1 MTGSLDTLFAS
12 LDQHVCD
19 LVQERQ
25 AAQAQVS
32 ALEQENRQLRERLT
46 TLETRLSSVVSHVR
60 AMASLEAEPTA
71 EVARDAESDVTV
83 SALPSTLEQRVEIL
97 SDAASTA
104 AEDAGSDSTL
114 SCAEASAA
122 TTLTSLSNA
131 ETNTD
136 MSSSHDNAAV
146 QAPVDAPSPQQ
157 LLKQWYS
164 RYPQAFFKAHT
175 RPLQIG
181 IHEALIAAE
190 PWSARLIRR
199 TLACYVNLPRYMK
212 SVRSGAQ
219 RVDLHGQPAG
229 NVTEDEALH
238 AREQLKQLQARQK
251 NREEEQQ
258 QRRLSTKLEALQRQ
272 HQHG

>member
-12 LDQHVCD
+12 LDQQIRD

-25 AAQAQVS
+25 TALAQVAS
-32 ALEQENRQLRERLT
+32 LEQENHRLRERLA

-60 AMASLEAEPTA
+60 AMASWDVAPPAQEQDAR
-71 EVARDAESDVTV
+71 ARDVTA
-83 SALPSTLEQRVEIL
+83 SSLPSTLEQRVETT
-97 SDAASTA
+97 S
-104 AEDAGSDSTL
+104 
-114 SCAEASAA
+114 EASSVMADEVRSDFPLSATDEMVA
-122 TTLTSLSNA
+122 TTPTSLSNA

-136 MSSSHDNAAV
+136 MSSSLDNASV
-146 QAPVDAPSPQQ
+146 QDPADAPSPQQ

-164 RYPQAFFKAHT
+164 RYPKAFFKAHT

-181 IHEALIAAE
+181 IHEALIDAE

-212 SVRSGAQ
+212 SVRPGAQ
-219 RVDLHGQPAG
+219 RVDLEGQPAG
-229 NVTEDEALH
+229 QVTEEEALH

-251 NREEEQQ
+251 SREEEQQ
-258 QRRLSTKLEALQRQ
+258 QRRISTKLEALQRQ
-272 HQHG
+272 HQH